1 MIPLKKRTTHLL
13 PVIIAFML
21 CGCAVT
27 DPIHE
32 PTLPTKVTLTTD
44 WSNRTAGIE
53 IPASYW
59 VELNNQT
66 LTFGKATNPLPEL
79 EAGTY
84 PLLVYNKADKIT
96 ISAGT
101 ATVETQNQTTVYP
114 TPGSFFSL
122 AQDIV
127 YEVGKE
133 KQVTALMQQQ
143 VRQLVIHLTVKEGN
157 PERIATT
164 SATLTGIANSLNL
177 KTNAHSGTNLSVI
190 PIFTRNGDKLT
201 STVYLLG
208 TTTEPQVLILDI
220 TFTDGSTQRIES
232 EVSSMMSNFNTNKHI
247 PLSISAN
254 LNTPIALGLEATI
267 TSWRAQQDSNGTA
280 W

>member
-1 MIPLKKRTTHLL
+1 MS
-13 PVIIAFML
+13 VIIALML

-32 PTLPTKVTLTTD
+32 PTPPPAPVAKITLITD
-44 WSNRTAGIE
+44 WSNRTSGIE
-53 IPASYW
+53 IPASYC

-66 LTFGKATNPLPEL
+66 LTFGEATNPLPQL

-84 PLLVYNKADKIT
+84 PLLVYTKADKIT

-127 YEVGKE
+127 YEAGKE

-143 VRQLVIHLTVKEGN
+143 VRQLVIQLTVKEGN

-177 KTNAHSGTNLSVI
+177 TTNAHSGTNLSVI
-190 PIFTRNGDKLT
+190 PLFTRNGDKLT

-232 EVSSMMSNFNTNKHI
+232 EVSSMMPNFNTNKHV

-254 LNTPIALGLEATI
+254 LNTPIDSRFEATI
-267 TSWRAQQDSNGTA
+267 TGWSAAQQDSDGTA